1 MRTLLQVITTAM
13 KEIAASVVLL
23 GIVLFAVNDF
33 SYFKRFIV
41 TGGPTAKMEYYKLL
55 AKHFRIFL
63 FADFIEEINEYDWI
77 DYGVFVL
84 FTLVTML
91 LLTNILISFM
101 GDAHERVQATLA
113 MREGYYKIELLLEL
127 EIICALKNPCD
138 KFTTHVKDSK
148 KEYIYMGEKEKED
161 KAANDDWE
169 GRVETTIKR
178 LETKLEKMETR

>member
-41 TGGPTAKMEYYKLL
+41 TGGPTAKMEYYILL

-138 KFTTHVKDSK
+138 KFTTHFKDSK